1 MKFVTCPSLGRRALS
16 EFTYGGRLEREPDQE
31 AVSEKEW
38 ADYVF
43 YHNGAP
49 QTQTEWWYHRPTGIW
64 FLFERNT
71 LTDRITQVEFANKG
85 IAHEA

>member
-31 AVSEKEW
+31 TVSEKEW

-43 YHNGAP
+43 YHNARRKP
-49 QTQTEWWYHRPTGIW
+49 RPNGGITVRRESG
-64 FLFERNT
+64 F
-71 LTDRITQVEFANKG
+71 I
-85 IAHEA
+85 